1 MKTEVYLALKEDK
14 SFHTIIIKK
23 GIGKFTY
30 LAAIGY
36 AGGQTYEEFYGKF
49 WQGPDALDYF
59 SGSFSYS
66 LGFGIWDIKLT
77 ALKFNDDQIRFDAE
91 IEDLEEFM
99 VNEDEKIQI
108 ELIEELKKYIHY
120 GYDDETEMEYFNPE
134 AKPVDTSIFVEFVGS
149 PGQYCNDCWS
159 DEWLEI
165 TNSIVWPL
173 STRFPH
179 VIDYYL

>member
-1 MKTEVYLALKEDK
+1 MKSEVYLALKKDK
-14 SFHTIIIKK
+14 SFHTVIIKK

-49 WQGPDALDYF
+49 WQDPDALDYF
-59 SGSFSYS
+59 SGSVSFS
-66 LGFGIWDIKLT
+66 LGSGIWGIKLI
-77 ALKFNDDQIRFDAE
+77 ALKFNDDQKRFDAE
-91 IEDLEEFM
+91 IEGLEEFM
-99 VNEDEKIQI
+99 GNEDEKIQI
-108 ELIEELKKYIHY
+108 ELIAELKKYIHY
-120 GYDDETEMEYFNPE
+120 GYDDETGMEYFNPE